1 MRPQFPSKLAQGHAV
16 FFDSHDRESMLAGG
30 MIVATQDEP
39 FILGAAEETSPDTR
53 VRRLLPEQE
62 MRAEDDECKEQNR

>member
-1 MRPQFPSKLAQGHAV
+1 
-16 FFDSHDRESMLAGG
+16 MLAGG

-53 VRRLLPEQE
+53 VRRLLPEQL
-62 MRAEDDECKEQNR
+62 MRAKNDSCKHQNR